1 MTVTNIVHAIK
12 TGDFSNDEL
21 NRIAEAVRFA
31 RSELVRENK
40 RQLSQGTTVQFTSG
54 GRIFH
59 GTIEGIKVKNAV
71 VATSAGR
78 YRVPMNMLTIATQVS
93 E

>member
-1 MTVTNIVHAIK
+1 MTVTNIVRAIK

-21 NRIAEAVRFA
+21 NRISEAVRFA
-31 RSELVRENK
+31 RAELVRENK
-40 RQLSQGTTVQFTSG
+40 RQLSQGTTVQFISG
-54 GRIFH
+54 GRVFH
-59 GTIEGIKVKNAV
+59 GTIECIKVKNAV